1 MVNQNEILEI
11 VYQKLEL
18 KGYKARIVSA
28 DHINDLRNDIQKL
41 HEQNLLDLDFYEE
54 YKSYFEFVP
63 DVNLSNLESI
73 IVIAIPQPS
82 YEAVFQLKN
91 RILSL
96 QIPPTYL
103 HVREVIKNTKVLL
116 NDILNPFDYRVEYA
130 VLPVKTLAVRSGL
143 AEYGKNNITYVE
155 GMGSFHRLC
164 AFYSD
169 FRVDLEH
176 DNWNELKAMEM
187 CEKCDACRHAC
198 PTGAI
203 ASDRFLLHVERCLTF
218 HNEHPNDVVFPEW
231 IDPSWHN
238 CLVGCLHCQRACPA
252 DKKVIGWTERGPE
265 FTEKE
270 TQMILE
276 RYEFEKLPEETQQ
289 KVMQYE
295 FVHYYN
301 VFSRNLSVFLK
312 S

>member
-1 MVNQNEILEI
+1 MVNQNEVLEI
-11 VYQKLEL
+11 IYQKLEL

-73 IVIAIPQPS
+73 IVIVIPQPS

-169 FRVDLEH
+169 FPVDLEH
-176 DNWNELKAMEM
+176 DNWNELKVMEM
-187 CEKCDACRHAC
+187 CEKCDACQRAC

-238 CLVGCLHCQRACPA
+238 CLVGCLHCQRSCPA
-252 DKKVIGWTERGPE
+252 DKKVIGWTEPGPE

-276 RYEFEKLPEETQQ
+276 RYDFEKLPEETQQ
-289 KVMQYE
+289 KVKQYE